1 MTIASKFA
9 LAAACALAVGLPA
22 AAAPASEPGD
32 MPGCFLT
39 RDIRNHTVG
48 DDRTMFIDVGGRS
61 VYRIAMSNNC
71 LAGSTS
77 TDPDNDTLTYAW
89 TQTSGPN
96 VTLNGANTA
105 SMSFTA
111 PDNSG
116 NIGIQLTVTDSKGAS
131 ATATTTIAINKKSGC
146 SSSGGSPAP
155 LLALLALGLLAR
167 VRRRTA

>member
-77 TDPDNDTLTYAW
+77 TDPYVLRDRAGMGRFCHKIDFDVRVR
-89 TQTSGPN
+89 G
-96 VTLNGANTA
+96 
-105 SMSFTA
+105 
-111 PDNSG
+111 
-116 NIGIQLTVTDSKGAS
+116 
-131 ATATTTIAINKKSGC
+131 SGC
-146 SSSGGSPAP
+146 IIDSVTKLTPAETAA
-155 LLALLALGLLAR
+155 LAKR
-167 VRRRTA
+167 DRP